1 MDGPGKP
8 YLSQPALALTGDDGG
23 GSSRSASTSG
33 SQRLSGTST
42 WSALGRDHGRMAK
55 SESMPGQRRLSMP
68 ATATAPRGVPEIVVS
83 QPRSPAQP
91 TMNVL
96 APTHAEAPA
105 ISNSPPKQHPNSAVS
120 TTTSSPAVPKAPISP
135 PAPIVLPPT
144 PPAATTTTPPT
155 APRPRTAPPKRAPPK
170 APSGRP
176 ATATPMRIAD
186 MPPPVFRM
194 NENGTAQLSPALT
207 TRRSAKPL
215 LNLPL
220 PPLPPPTPAAP
231 GNRRASSLRSMP
243 ALSLAGRSDL
253 HMEGDHVNSVLDE
266 DEEGEDEDEEVH
278 TPPTGEGGSD
288 EEGEDLTH
296 PVEPVVPVRTLRRM
310 KLPSIDTARTR
321 AFGKGKTPAPRRE
334 GDATPTAAAPSF
346 DYFSV
351 VPQPGPSET
360 PRATAPRPAM
370 YHQVSRS
377 MVNIL
382 SPKVEPVPEPAS
394 AVEPLVGG
402 KGKGKAPEPPAPAP
416 DYEPASPTSPLR
428 RQRSMPLFT
437 TAAAPP
443 PYPSFAPFAPFPPPP
458 HPQRSVFAI
467 QPRED
472 EGRERL
478 PPYSNAIHL
487 RAVLPRKM
495 EFAAPGVQARDRK
508 WRRAL
513 CELEGT
519 AFRVYRVP
527 AGGWWEKAV
536 GAGDAAVVGR
546 MERPA
551 VERGVERPAKLTE
564 DARPLGGGGGEAEAG
579 PDTTTIV
586 LPKPKRLSAN
596 LLHPH
601 SHPRSRSHSRSR
613 SDPQEAGARAPLSTP
628 RSSSSQLSSPS
639 SASSSN
645 LASSSSTSSSS
656 SPRGKRGKHG
666 HTDAWA
672 DPDPADLIRA
682 YTVQHAESGLGN
694 DYVKRKN
701 VIRVRM
707 EGEQFLLQAQDVA
720 DVVEWIE
727 GFHAATNIALD
738 LDERT
743 MPKGPMFP
751 RRRRRRRP
759 REGAVG
765 AAPAT
770 ATPS

>member
-8 YLSQPALALTGDDGG
+8 YLSQPALALTGDDEGG

-68 ATATAPRGVPEIVVS
+68 AVATATVHGAMAPRGVPEIVVS
-83 QPRSPAQP
+83 QPRSPAHP
-91 TMNVL
+91 TTNVL

-105 ISNSPPKQHPNSAVS
+105 ISNSPPKQHPNPAVS
-120 TTTSSPAVPKAPISP
+120 TTTTSPAAPKAPISP
-135 PAPIVLPPT
+135 PVPIVLPPT

-176 ATATPMRIAD
+176 TTATATPMRIAD

-220 PPLPPPTPAAP
+220 PPLPPPAAP
-231 GNRRASSLRSMP
+231 ANKRASSLRSMP

-266 DEEGEDEDEEVH
+266 DEEGEDEEEEVH

-310 KLPSIDTARTR
+310 KLPSIDTAR
-321 AFGKGKTPAPRRE
+321 AFGKGKTPAGARRE
-334 GDATPTAAAPSF
+334 GDATPTAAAATF

-360 PRATAPRPAM
+360 PGVRQAQTPRPVM

-394 AVEPLVGG
+394 AVEPSA
-402 KGKGKAPEPPAPAP
+402 KGKGKAPETLGMTSPAPEYAP
-416 DYEPASPTSPLR
+416 PEPASPTSPLR
-428 RQRSMPLFT
+428 RQRSMPVFT
-437 TAAAPP
+437 AAAAPP
-443 PYPSFAPFAPFPPPP
+443 PYPSFAPFPAPP
-458 HPQRSVFAI
+458 HPHPARSVFAI

-546 MERPA
+546 MER
-551 VERGVERPAKLTE
+551 VEKGAEVRPAKLTE
-564 DARPLGGGGGEAEAG
+564 DARPLGGGEAEAG

-613 SDPQEAGARAPLSTP
+613 SDPQEAAPRGPLSTP

-639 SASSSN
+639 SSASSSN
-645 LASSSSTSSSS
+645 LTASTSSHTAH
-656 SPRGKRGKHG
+656 SPRGKRGK

-751 RRRRRRRP
+751 RFVSIVFVWC
-759 REGAVG
+759 AC
-765 AAPAT
+765 
-770 ATPS
+770 